1 MRTRRPISIDAA
13 GATLRRRI
21 RQHLRSLGYTRNN
34 EGSLVAAAGDKE
46 GYRAVH
52 ETQRLE
58 RLERRRD
65 LIERAPREFLPCFA
79 DGPEIIPGRID
90 PELRPIV
97 AQTWESALF
106 RFASLL
112 WRVPVSDGFGRRM
125 RFLVWDRGND
135 RLMGLLAL
143 GDPVFNLRARD
154 GLIGWSSAERGERLV
169 NVLDAYVVG
178 AVPPYNA
185 LLAGKLIA
193 CLLKTQDIVSAFRRK
208 YGAGIGEISGRSKRP
223 RLLLVTTTS
232 ALGRSSIYN
241 RLRIDGEQYLESI
254 GFTTGY
260 GHFHIHDEL
269 FQQIRAY
276 LRRRRDP
283 YADNNRFGQGPSWRF
298 RAIRQ
303 GLASL
308 GMPRGLT
315 QHGFP
320 REVFVCRTAK
330 NGVEI
335 LARGT
340 GRPDFGS
347 LKKVEE
353 VGRLAVNRWVIPR
366 ASRDLN
372 YLTWRRHQI
381 LGVIDTELEK
391 GGRGEC
397 GGHAAGS

>member
-1 MRTRRPISIDAA
+1 VKKPRPISIDAA

-21 RQHLRSLGYTRNN
+21 RRHLRSLGYTKDN
-34 EGSLVAAAGDKE
+34 EGNLVAPALDKDA
-46 GYRAVH
+46 YRAAH
-52 ETQRLE
+52 EGQRLE
-58 RLERRRD
+58 RLEQRRD
-65 LIERAPREFLPCFA
+65 LVERAPGEFIPCFA
-79 DGPEIIPGRID
+79 DGPEVIPRRID
-90 PELRPIV
+90 PELRLVV

-106 RFASLL
+106 KFASLL
-112 WRVPVSDGFGRRM
+112 WRIPVSDGFGRRL

-154 GLIGWSSAERGERLV
+154 GFIGWSPAERGERLV

-193 CLLKTQDIVSAFRRK
+193 CLLKTQDVVDAFRRK
-208 YGAGIGEISGRSKRP
+208 YGAGVGEISGRSKKP

-241 RLRIDGEQYLESI
+241 RLRIDGEQYLESV

-260 GHFHIHDEL
+260 GHFHIHDDL
-269 FQQIRAY
+269 FQEIRAY
-276 LRRRRDP
+276 LRRRGNA

-308 GMPRGLT
+308 GMPQGLM
-315 QHGFP
+315 QHGFQ
-320 REVFVCRTAK
+320 REVFLCRTAR

-335 LARGT
+335 LAAGT
-340 GRPDFGS
+340 GRPDFRS
-347 LKKVEE
+347 LKTADE
-353 VGRLAVNRWVIPR
+353 VGRLALNRWVIPR
-366 ASRDLN
+366 AGKDPKYLEWSR
-372 YLTWRRHQI
+372 RQI
-381 LGVIDTELEK
+381 LGLIDADLAE
-391 GGRGEC
+391 GRREC
-397 GGHAAGS
+397 GGRVVGS

>member
-1 MRTRRPISIDAA
+1 MKTRRPISIDAE

-21 RQHLRSLGYTRNN
+21 RRHLRSLGYTK
-34 EGSLVAAAGDKE
+34 DKE
-46 GYRAVH
+46 GNLVAPAADKDAYRAAH
-52 ETQRLE
+52 EGQRLQRIE
-58 RLERRRD
+58 QRRD
-65 LIERAPREFLPCFA
+65 LIERAPKEFLPCFA
-79 DGPEIIPGRID
+79 DGPEVIPQRID

-97 AQTWESALF
+97 GQTWESTLF

-112 WRVPVSDGFGRRM
+112 WRIPVSDGFGRRL

-143 GDPVFNLRARD
+143 GDPVFNLRVRD
-154 GLIGWSSAERGERLV
+154 SLIGWSTADRGERLV

-178 AVPPYNA
+178 AVPPYSA

-193 CLLKTQDIVSAFRRK
+193 CLLKTQDIVNAFRRK
-208 YGAGIGEISGRSKRP
+208 YGAGVGEISGKSKKP
-223 RLLLVTTTS
+223 RLLLVTTSS
-232 ALGRSSIYN
+232 ALGRSSLYN

-260 GHFHIHDEL
+260 GHFHIHNDL
-269 FQQIRAY
+269 FQEIRAY

-308 GMPRGLT
+308 GMPPRLT
-315 QHGFP
+315 QHGFQ

-347 LKKVEE
+347 LKTADE
-353 VGRLAVNRWVIPR
+353 VGRLALNRWVIPR
-366 ASRDLN
+366 ASRDAE
-372 YLTWRRHQI
+372 YLQWKRREI
-381 LGVIDTELEK
+381 LGLIDTRLAE
-391 GGRGEC
+391 
-397 GGHAAGS
+397 AGDADVVGA

>member
-1 MRTRRPISIDAA
+1 MKKRRVISIDAA

-21 RQHLRSLGYTRNN
+21 RRHLRLLGYTRDEKGN
-34 EGSLVAAAGDKE
+34 LVAPAADKE
-46 GYRAVH
+46 AYRAAH
-52 ETQRLE
+52 AWQRLE

-79 DGPEIIPGRID
+79 DGREVIPGRIY
-90 PELRPIV
+90 PELRPII
-97 AQTWESALF
+97 AQTWESELF

-112 WRVPVSDGFGRRM
+112 WRIPVSDGFGRRL

-154 GLIGWSSAERGERLV
+154 ELIGWSSAERGERLV

-193 CLLKTQDIVSAFRRK
+193 CLLKTQDIVDAFRRK
-208 YGAGIGEISGRSKRP
+208 YGAGVGEISGKSKKP

-232 ALGRSSIYN
+232 ALGRSSVYN

-260 GHFHIHDEL
+260 GHFHIHDDL
-269 FQQIRAY
+269 FQEIRAY
-276 LRRRRDP
+276 LRRRGNR

-303 GLASL
+303 GLVLL
-308 GMPRGLT
+308 GMPSGLT
-315 QHGFP
+315 QHGFQ
-320 REVFVCRTAK
+320 REVFLCRPAK

-335 LARGT
+335 LARGA
-340 GRPDFGS
+340 GRPDFAS
-347 LKKVEE
+347 LKTADE
-353 VGRLAVNRWVIPR
+353 VGQLALNRWVLPR
-366 ASRDLN
+366 ASRN
-372 YLTWRRHQI
+372 KEYLEWSRRHI
-381 LGVIDTELEK
+381 LEVIDAELA
-391 GGRGEC
+391 GE
-397 GGHAAGS
+397 GAANVVGA